1 MYKLKIKKYIALIL
15 ALVTV
20 VACLSVGVAAF
31 GDDTVA
37 INEANFPDPVFR
49 AIVSEKYDKNSD
61 GVLQL
66 SEREVNSLTV
76 SRA

>member
-1 MYKLKIKKYIALIL
+1 MYKLKIKKYIASIL

-37 INEANFPDPVFR
+37 INEANFPDPVF
-49 AIVSEKYDKNSD
+49 
-61 GVLQL
+61 L
-66 SEREVNSLTV
+66 SLIHI
-76 SRA
+76 